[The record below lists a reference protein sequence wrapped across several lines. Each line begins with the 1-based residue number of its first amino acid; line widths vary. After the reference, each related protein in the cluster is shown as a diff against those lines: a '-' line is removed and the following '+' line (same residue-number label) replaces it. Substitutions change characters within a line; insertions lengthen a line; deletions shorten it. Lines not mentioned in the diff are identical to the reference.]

1 MKKSQDRL
9 LCLSPGIFSEKN
21 TFASF
26 QWIMVSLV
34 WWFVWRRLRGEVQPN
49 VLLIIA
55 FVSLL
60 VSAGSYFFAKIKIL
74 SFTLFLF
81 YTCNTFLSSLL
92 FLNHPLLFCII
103 GIFFIALP
111 IICLILFALDTH
123 YALFCID
130 TSFVFMIVWPFIAMF
145 FFINLICYL
154 FHVIHA

>member
-1 MKKSQDRL
+1 M
-9 LCLSPGIFSEKN
+9 
-21 TFASF
+21 
-26 QWIMVSLV
+26 
-34 WWFVWRRLRGEVQPN
+34 QPN

-145 FFINLICYL
+145 FFHKPYL
-154 FHVIHA
+154 LSLSCDPCLMSPKYLSVQAIHQVIFTVRTLCPA